1 MRKKEKEQEELRKV
15 PIKNYVIL
23 TIAFLVTFLIILYL
37 CNWYQVYDEYQR
49 KTPVINGTLSELT
62 SIEEL
67 EHYIMENQ
75 TTVIYMCT
83 ASDDNCRNFEKE
95 FKKLIEKKELQ
106 DSIIY
111 LNLSNINQ
119 DEFVNSFNS
128 NYQYKVKL
136 TSNYPAI
143 VIFEDN
149 KVTNILQGTKKQKL
163 TIEKTKQFI
172 EINKIGE

>member
-1 MRKKEKEQEELRKV
+1 MRKKDTEELRKI
-15 PIKNYVIL
+15 PMKNYIIL
-23 TIAFLVTFLIILYL
+23 ASTFLITLLIILYL
-37 CNWYQVYDEYQR
+37 CNWYKVYDEYQR

-62 SIEEL
+62 STEEL

-83 ASDDNCRNFEKE
+83 SSDDKCRNFEKD
-95 FKKLIEKKELQ
+95 FKKLIQQKNLQ

-111 LNLSNINQ
+111 LNLSNIDKN
-119 DEFVNSFNS
+119 EFVDTFNL
-128 NYQYKVKL
+128 NYPYKVKL
-136 TSNYPAI
+136 NSNYPAI

-149 KVTNILQGTKKQKL
+149 KVINILQGTENQKL
-163 TIEKTKQFI
+163 TIEKAKQFI